1 MKLTGASRVFG
12 GEGMLVEVTN
22 DDGKKDEYLLL
33 AEDFDLIVAD
43 GAEGLSR
50 EALETAGARYSAL
63 RAARSLLS
71 YSSNTLAA
79 LTRKLRAKGYSKEAA
94 DFAVSR
100 IDAEGSVDEPSDA
113 KRAVELLLRRG
124 WGPARIISHLKN
136 RGFGKEAIF
145 AASDM
150 LSQTDFEP
158 RLAAVIKKLYGDE
171 GLPKEQAARRAA
183 VARLCRLGYSMS
195 DISRVD
201 SRFEEY

>member
-12 GEGMLVEVTN
+12 GEGMLVEITN
-22 DDGKKDEYLLL
+22 DDGKKEEYLLL
-33 AEDFDLIVAD
+33 SEDYELIL
-43 GAEGLSR
+43 AEGAGNLSI
-50 EALETAGARYSAL
+50 EALEAAGARYSAL
-63 RAARSLLS
+63 RAARTLLS
-71 YSSNTLAA
+71 YSSNTLVA

-94 DFAVSR
+94 EFAVSR
-100 IDAEGSVDEPSDA
+100 IELEGSVDEPSDA

-136 RGFGKEAIF
+136 RGFGKEAIS
-145 AASDM
+145 AASGM
-150 LSQTDFEP
+150 LAEIDFEP

-183 VARLCRLGYSMS
+183 VARLRRLGYSMS

-201 SRFEEY
+201 SRFEDY